1 MSYEVDADGNIIEQ
15 VPTTIPLSELR
26 ARRAFWVGEIKRL
39 TADLTNARAE
49 RDKVVAM
56 ITAVRAKGFTVED

>member
-1 MSYEVDADGNIIEQ
+1 MSYEIDATGNIIEQ
-15 VPTTIPLSELR
+15 VPTTILLSELR
-26 ARRAFWVGEIKRL
+26 ARRLFWVDEIKRL